1 MLQKRNKSIVAKTS
15 SVLLVMVTLFS
26 ASSNAVAG
34 PKPKPSPSPSPSSS
48 YQVLHVFSNAG
59 DGQVPMAGVQANAAG
74 QLFGS
79 TEFGGAHGFGS
90 IFMLQPPLSGTTTW
104 TEKVIFS
111 FADGNDGGFPGSGLS
126 INNNGQLLSSTLMGG
141 TANHGNIFRLSPPV
155 PPSTTWTENVLLN
168 FTGAPDG
175 DGPLGDLLVQ
185 ADGTVLGTTSAGGV
199 SNAGAV
205 FRFVPSPTGTATQ
218 DKVLFSFDGSLEG
231 SRPQVGVVTD
241 GNGNFFGTTE
251 ESGQFNNG
259 VVFEITPS
267 IAPGTAATETTIFQF
282 NLANGSQPVGSLF
295 AFGGSL
301 YGVTFTGG
309 AFNQGVIFQLTPP
322 SGGGMWIETILHS
335 FSGGVDGGE
344 PQSGL
349 LPDGHGGFFGTA
361 SQGGTS
367 GNGNFFHLTP
377 PAQPG
382 GTWTL
387 TPLHQFAGGN
397 DGAVPGGDLLE
408 INGAIFGTTQGS
420 TNAGTVYKII
430 P

>member
-1 MLQKRNKSIVAKTS
+1 
-15 SVLLVMVTLFS
+15 
-26 ASSNAVAG
+26 
-34 PKPKPSPSPSPSSS
+34 
-48 YQVLHVFSNAG
+48 
-59 DGQVPMAGVQANAAG
+59 MAGVQANAAG
-74 QLFGS
+74 DLFGS

-90 IFMLQPPLSGTTTW
+90 IFRLLPPLSGKTTW

-111 FADGNDGGFPGSGLS
+111 FADGKDGGFPGSGLS
-126 INNNGQLLSSTLMGG
+126 INDRGQLLSSSLMGG
-141 TANHGNIFRLSPPV
+141 SANHGNIFRLSPPV
-155 PPSTTWTENVLLN
+155 APSKTWTESVLLN

-185 ADGTVLGTTSAGGV
+185 ANGTVLGTTSAGGA
-199 SNAGAV
+199 SNNGAV
-205 FRFVPSPTGTATQ
+205 FSFVPSPTGTATQ
-218 DKVLFSFDGSLEG
+218 DKILFSFDGNLTG
-231 SRPQVGVVTD
+231 GRPQVGVVTD

-251 ESGQFNNG
+251 TNGQFNNG
-259 VVFEITPS
+259 VVFKITPAT
-267 IAPGTAATETTIFQF
+267 APGTAATETTIFEF
-282 NLANGSQPVGSLF
+282 NLANGAQPVGSLVLS
-295 AFGGSL
+295 GGSL
-301 YGVTFTGG
+301 FGVTFTGG
-309 AFNQGVIFQLTPP
+309 AFNQGIAFQLTPP

-335 FSGGVDGGE
+335 FSGGADGGE

-349 LPDGHGGFFGTA
+349 HPDGHGGLFGTA

-408 INGAIFGTTQGS
+408 INGVIFGTTQGS
-420 TNAGTVYKII
+420 TNGGTVYKIV

>member
-1 MLQKRNKSIVAKTS
+1 MEQMLQIKGKSTVRAS
-15 SVLLVMVTLFS
+15 YALLAVTLFS
-26 ASSNAVAG
+26 TSSATVAA
-34 PKPKPSPSPSPSSS
+34 PDPSSSSS
-48 YQVLHVFSNAG
+48 YQVLHVFRKAG
-59 DGQVPMAGVQANAAG
+59 DGDAPMAGVQANAAG
-74 QLFGS
+74 DLFGS

-90 IFMLQPPLSGTTTW
+90 IFMLRPPLSGKTTW

-111 FADGNDGGFPGSGLS
+111 FADGKDGGFPSSGLS
-126 INNNGQLLSSTLMGG
+126 INNQGQLLSSTLMGG
-141 TANHGNIFRLSPPV
+141 IANHGTIFRLNPPAA
-155 PPSTTWTENVLLN
+155 PSTAWTENVLLN

-175 DGPLGDLLVQ
+175 DGPLGDLLVR
-185 ADGTVLGTTSAGGV
+185 AKGTVLGTTSAGGA
-199 SNAGAV
+199 SNNGAV
-205 FRFVPSPTGTATQ
+205 FSFVPSPSGTATQ
-218 DKVLFSFDGSLEG
+218 DQILFSFDGNLTG
-231 SRPQVGVVTD
+231 GRPQVGVVTD
-241 GNGNFFGTTE
+241 GSGNFFGTTE
-251 ESGQFNNG
+251 ANGQFNNG
-259 VVFEITPS
+259 VVFKITPS
-267 IAPGTAATETTIFQF
+267 TTPGTAATETTIFQF
-282 NLANGSQPVGSLF
+282 NLANGGQPVGSLVLS
-295 AFGGSL
+295 GGSL
-301 YGVTFTGG
+301 FGVTFAGG
-309 AFNQGVIFQLTPP
+309 AFNQGIAFQLTPP

-349 LPDGHGGFFGTA
+349 LPDGHGGLFGTA

-408 INGAIFGTTQGS
+408 INGVIFGTTQGS
-420 TNAGTVYKII
+420 TNGGTVYKIV